1 MPTKG
6 NVNLAGRDFISDL
19 DFSIDE
25 TEAVLDLAAKLKKEY
40 HSGLPHPLLRDKTLA
55 MLFFFTST
63 RTRGSFEAGMAQLG
77 GHAAFIDSNTTQ
89 IAHGDTAKEIGK
101 IFGSYFNGIAIR
113 QCDWDFGNK
122 YINEVA
128 EHSSVP
134 VLNMQC
140 DIYHPFQIL
149 ADLLTIRECKGKN
162 LKGKKIAVS
171 WAYAASYQKPIS
183 VPQSLIIQLAR
194 FGMDVVLAHPPEYKL
209 MPHIL
214 QQAQQGAAASGGSFR
229 ITHDMDDAFQDAD
242 VVYPKSWGC
251 MLTTSDLKESA
262 EIGKRYTSWICDER
276 RMGLARHDAIYMHCL
291 PADRGL
297 EVADAVIDGS
307 QSVVYQEAENRL
319 HVQKAVMTMTMG
331 VISRVRRNPA
341 VKPVARKTTRR

>member
-1 MPTKG
+1 VPTKKP
-6 NVNLAGRDFISDL
+6 VNLAGRDFISDL
-19 DFSIDE
+19 DFSIEE
-25 TEAVLDLAAKLKKEY
+25 TEAVLDMAARLKKEY
-40 HSGLPHPLLRDKTLA
+40 RSGIPHPLLRDKTLA

-77 GHAAFIDSNTTQ
+77 GHAAFIDSQTTQ
-89 IAHGDTAKEIGK
+89 ISHGDTAKEIGK

-113 QCDWDFGNK
+113 QCDWAFGNR

-128 EHSSVP
+128 EHCPGP

-140 DIYHPFQIL
+140 DVYHPFQIL
-149 ADLLTIRECKGKN
+149 ADLLTIRERKGKN
-162 LKGKKIAVS
+162 LKRKKIAVS

-183 VPQSLIIQLAR
+183 VPQSLIIQMAR

-209 MPHIL
+209 MPEIL
-214 QQAQQGAAASGGSFR
+214 EKAEQGASASGGSFR
-229 ITHDMDDAFQDAD
+229 ITHDMDDAFTDAD

-276 RMGLARHDAIYMHCL
+276 RMSLARPDAIYMHCL

-297 EVADAVIDGS
+297 EVADAVIDGP
-307 QSVVYQEAENRL
+307 QSVVYEEAENRL
-319 HVQKAVMTMTMG
+319 HAQKAVMLMTMG
-331 VISRVRRNPA
+331 AKPKAARKNPA
-341 VKPVARKTTRR
+341 VKAVTRKARR